1 MFLKKLLPHES
12 FISSRIPKSSS
23 DAKCNS
29 FNQSQIDKHSL
40 LQTSC
45 TFHNQTQTTSEGL
58 KHIARFV
65 EYFVS
70 PSEGIWLV
78 FHNEGVSLKKHIY
91 VEVGNKADY
100 SESDGQVGNVQMLQ
114 PSPWWHWLK
123 TTKHG
128 SRVLQNMIYQL
139 VCLRKKIM
147 QNIIIEYEYAKFK
160 YTRHSLRRTTEKL

>member
-1 MFLKKLLPHES
+1 M
-12 FISSRIPKSSS
+12 SSS

-29 FNQSQIDKHSL
+29 FNQLQVDKHSP

-45 TFHNQTQTTSEGL
+45 AFNNQTKTSGGL

-91 VEVGNKADY
+91 AEVGNKANY
-100 SESDGQVGNVQMLQ
+100 SESDGQVGNIQMLQ

-128 SRVLQNMIYQL
+128 RRVVQNIIYQL
-139 VCLRKKIM
+139 VCI
-147 QNIIIEYEYAKFK
+147 
-160 YTRHSLRRTTEKL
+160 